1 MRWRELL
8 GPAAENVRAV
18 LFDAVGTLI
27 TPTTPVAE
35 VYHDFG
41 RRHGSRLEAKAI
53 AARFPAAL
61 RAADVCQGR
70 SDERI
75 EFDRWRAVVAHVFD
89 DLSKTEPLFQELW
102 THFARPDSWQLVP
115 RSVELLEG
123 LIAGEYVVGVA
134 SNFDA
139 RLRTVLSGP
148 NRVPAAVKPFI
159 SSDLGW
165 QKPHLGYFRSVE
177 RALGLSPQ
185 EILLV
190 GDDWDNDVC
199 GGRSAGWQ
207 AIWVSPKTSADT
219 PRVASLAELAE

>member
-27 TPTTPVAE
+27 TPTTSVAE
-35 VYHDFG
+35 VYFDFG
-41 RRHGSRLEAKAI
+41 QRRGSRLETKEI

-61 RAADVCQGR
+61 RAAEVCQGR

-75 EFDRWRAVVAHVFD
+75 ELDRWRAVVRHVFD
-89 DLSKTEPLFQELW
+89 DLPETEPLFRELW
-102 THFARPDSWQLVP
+102 AHFAEPHSWRLVP
-115 RSVELLEG
+115 RAVELLEG
-123 LIAGEYVVGVA
+123 LIAENYLVGVA

-148 NRVPAAVKPFI
+148 NRVPAAVNLFI

-165 QKPHLGYFRSVE
+165 QKPHTGYFRGVE

-185 EILLV
+185 ELLLI

-207 AIWVSPKTSADT
+207 TIWVAPTTSADS
-219 PRVASLAELAE
+219 PSVASLAELCD